1 MEFRIKNHKAYV
13 NGGRLKTEWWTA
25 QKLLV
30 GLVWF
35 TARKAVPYN
44 LFNEVRRFSSIDK
57 AKDYVDEQL
66 NKTKKF
72 KVISEVI

>member
-25 QKLLV
+25 QKLF
-30 GLVWF
+30 GIVWF

-44 LFNEVRRFSSIDK
+44 IFNEVMRFSSVDK
-57 AKDYVDEQL
+57 AEDYVDEQL

-72 KVISEVI
+72 KVVSEVI